1 MKKPLLN
8 FLMIDDL
15 LRAAIREDVNGE
27 DVSTQAVS
35 ERETTCQV
43 DLICKED
50 GVLSGIP
57 VFMRVFELLDS
68 KVSFDFSV
76 EDGVS
81 VKKGQILGS
90 VIGSVETLLTGER
103 VALNYLQRMSGI
115 ATYTRKMVD
124 ALGDDRT
131 KIVDT
136 RKTTPLMRPFEK
148 YAVCIGGGE
157 NHRYNLS
164 DGVLLKDNHI
174 GMAGSVTAAV
184 TQARR
189 YAPFVRKI
197 EVEVET
203 MEMVQEAVDARAD
216 IIMLDNMTIEEIRE
230 AIAYINGRAMVE
242 LSGNIS
248 MNNIH
253 EYRGL
258 GADVISSGALT
269 HSAPVL
275 DFSLKGLRKI

>member
-35 ERETTCQV
+35 ERGTTCQV

-50 GVLSGIP
+50 GVLAGIP

-76 EDGVS
+76 EDGAS

-164 DGVLLKDNHI
+164 DGVLMKDNHI
-174 GMAGSVTAAV
+174 SMAGSVTAAV